1 MKISAHDLP
10 KVAGEYLDAHFAPKA
25 GMNAKFIAYGA
36 LFCVGLGMDKI
47 VQQYGPIMKMF
58 SIMDEESMIDIE
70 VAHNAAQA
78 AIEKSGKV
86 DAFGFLLDAS
96 DIESI
101 YAIAQRYGR

>member
-1 MKISAHDLP
+1 MKVSAHDLP
-10 KVAGEYLDAHFAPKA
+10 KIAGEYLDAHFLPKA
-25 GMNAKFIAYGA
+25 GFNAAFVAYYA
-36 LFCVGLGMDKI
+36 LYCFGLGIDKA
-47 VQQYGPIMKMF
+47 VQQYGPIMQML
-58 SIMDEESMIDIE
+58 SLMDDNSMIDIE